1 MSVGADGY
9 LVVVAIGC
17 SWGGLDAVEAV
28 LDRLPSDLQAT
39 VIVVQHRAH
48 APSDL
53 ASLLGGHT
61 PWAVCEAEDKEKLDR
76 QRVYLAPPGYHL
88 LVDGGCFALS
98 TEGPV
103 QHSRPSIDVFFES
116 VAEAFGAQVIG
127 VVLTGAND
135 DGAAGLAD
143 IARRGG
149 AAVVQNPATALRPA
163 MPAAALR
170 AVPGAE
176 VVDLVDIAAVVCR
189 LVDERVGGPRES
201 SR

>member
-1 MSVGADGY
+1 MSASV
-9 LVVVAIGC
+9 LVAIGC

-28 LDRLPSDLQAT
+28 LDRLPADLPGT
-39 VIVVQHRAH
+39 VVVVQHRAH

-53 ASLLGGHT
+53 ASLLGRHT
-61 PWAVCEAEDKEKLDR
+61 PWDVCEADDKEEIGSS
-76 QRVYLAPPGYHL
+76 RVYLAPPGYHL

-116 VAEAFGAQVIG
+116 VADAFGPRAIG

-135 DGAAGLAD
+135 DGSVGLAA

-149 AAVVQNPATALRPA
+149 AAVVQDPATALKPD

-170 AVPGAE
+170 AVPHAE
-176 VVDLVDIAAVVCR
+176 VVGLDDIAGVVCR
-189 LVDERVGGPRES
+189 LVGERVEDSNRPDR
-201 SR
+201 

>member
-1 MSVGADGY
+1 MSARA
-9 LVVVAIGC
+9 LVAIGC
-17 SWGGLDAVEAV
+17 SWGGLDAVETILV
-28 LDRLPSDLQAT
+28 GLPTDLAAT
-39 VIVVQHRAH
+39 VVVVQHRVH

-53 ASLLGGHT
+53 ASLLGAHT
-61 PWAVCEAEDKEKLDR
+61 PWAVCEAEDKEEIGPR
-76 QRVYLAPPGYHL
+76 RVFLAPPGYHL
-88 LVDGGCFALS
+88 LVDGGRFALS

-116 VAEAFGAQVIG
+116 VADGFGPQAIG

-149 AAVVQNPATALRPA
+149 AAVVQDPATALKPE
-163 MPAAALR
+163 MPAAALK

-176 VVDLVDIAAVVCR
+176 VVALDGIAAVVAR
-189 LVDERVGGPRES
+189 LVAERTRPTDEPGR
-201 SR
+201 